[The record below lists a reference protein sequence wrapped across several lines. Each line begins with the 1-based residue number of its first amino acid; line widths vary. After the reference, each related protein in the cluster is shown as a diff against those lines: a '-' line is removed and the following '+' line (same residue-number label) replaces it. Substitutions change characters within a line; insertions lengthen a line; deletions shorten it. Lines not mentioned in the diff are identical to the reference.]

1 MKCLLQTM
9 LLSLLAPLAWAGE
22 LVLPTERETS
32 VTVMRSSESRIACIG
47 HKIVFAEPVVTDEY
61 RYGGDA
67 VSASD
72 LFDIT
77 GEGSLPEG
85 KWHSA
90 TVLELYFPADVTP
103 GARFKLSFKPGKRQY
118 LSGHPMQCADFE
130 FEAPPCLLDVARDA
144 DRALMAGREEGE
156 VLLESASH
164 LYRVADLVSMD
175 TRFDFILYRT
185 GETVPGVA
193 VPVRVK
199 DLRPKALQERYR
211 DTPREQLAALTPETI
226 VPGLLLVQPLRPITE
241 YWELRAVDA
250 TGKSCMAADEPIYG
264 RFEPELRAELHA
276 SLAQYQGKTVACLGL
291 LFNAP
296 IARDAVPQLFRD
308 TEFRCGDAVAEHVE
322 GTHSKKLLLNGKEIT
337 LSLQE
342 ESPYAENSAEKRV
355 CFPNHGVDRLVVRVE
370 GEADLPL
377 PVTATVPAGTR
388 ALLGLR
394 MPQAQTCS
402 TVLQVLAP
410 ALPVQDSAITVPL
423 HGKHRLDLQCLGCRR
438 VRAKLAYLPQP
449 ELRKMLLEDKES
461 RQEVTETW
469 LKVLKND
476 FGPEQVYN
484 VQPDGLNPSPLRLDL
499 DALAAEPLKAGSYV
513 LHLRAEHDAP
523 PAEGEE
529 YLVIPYTDEVVLYLT
544 VTDIEVL
551 TACDKLLAYR
561 LSDAAPLP
569 QAEVQIECCDSYFA
583 EKDEWEKLL
592 NTTLNQGVLKLPRD
606 IGDTY
611 ISRVLVSCGDDVSET
626 LYPRQYIHYQKYE
639 PEPPTHI
646 RLLTDRFFYKP
657 GETVHLFGTVRKVNE
672 QGALHLAE
680 FEQATVRLV
689 LDSKVLVEQEV
700 QLNAH
705 GAFSADIV
713 LPADAVDEM
722 SVRVTL
728 PDGSVKSEMV
738 VVQAL
743 ERDSFAL
750 RCRTEMKPVNPDKL
764 TVWVDAQDYNGS
776 PVAGTAEISVS
787 IDGDVSR
794 EMSATVELDAS
805 GKACCPFSLT
815 DLQQLAEDAC
825 RYAEVMVRVTNQRQ
839 EVEEYVEEVFFY
851 TAEHEPRLKDNR
863 LFCYLSGTEQAVP
876 YEQQVQVRVDAC
888 CKVKEML
895 PSGILY
901 PADKEL
907 SVKEF
912 TVTVP
917 ADSQDGIPFDVAE
930 VEKEILQDH
939 PELRDGDCSFSYTL
953 RATGAD
959 GCTAQ
964 WKVKYFRQ
972 SDAEKEAQNKLTASV
987 QDGAVQLQ
995 LPEDVEGK
1003 LLLVLE
1009 TPVGLRMV
1017 AAERAA
1023 DREPV
1028 SVPLLPQEY
1037 GQHLGVAVIHMA
1049 LSAQGVYEPQH
1060 WLETELMVPPAE
1072 DKLQV
1077 QLDLPQQAVLP
1088 GQAVELSGCVT
1099 TASGEPA
1106 AHALVCLFA
1115 VDKGLKVLDREPPFS
1130 FTLFNIAHAYG
1141 NFMLARKHF
1150 ERSNYY
1156 DSTRRYQLMHM
1167 LAGPQEYLIHR
1178 LTPRR
1183 WVQWDEEGEFSS
1195 RGYSLYDMH
1204 YGRLTLLEPQQ
1215 LWLHFKDTLDDDFS
1229 WVSGGGY
1236 GMGRN
1241 AYALGGGLGAVDCA
1255 WEIDEEGDFPRVRR
1269 DFTATPIWLPA
1280 VYTDAQGRFSVQAAV
1295 ADTLTTY
1302 KVYAVALSADGCG
1315 SGSVEGEF
1323 MVNQPVMITAGV
1335 PFFMSVG
1342 DTLRLP
1348 LTVTNNT
1355 DTAATWTVSLQ
1366 GAPESQCVTLQ
1377 PCESRTLYFE
1387 VTATAAGE
1395 QSLLW
1400 RAENEAGGDALEE
1413 RVTVRFPAPELRE
1426 IRYLSLQAGDA
1437 PLNPATLFADN
1448 MQGAEITLEASA
1460 HPLSNLS
1467 GVVDFA
1473 LKYPHGCT
1481 EQKSSVLMPWLL
1493 HDSLAPFCPT
1503 LAQTDA
1509 AAVRRTVQCCVE
1521 ELLERQSAD
1530 GGLGYWHGAD
1540 SSCLWASAHA
1550 AMVLAIAQE
1559 RGFDVPQQAWA
1570 ALCHYLRRQSQ
1581 LSSYEKLTPFTQY
1594 AMGYALGDDAVV
1606 QHALNRAQHMRKH
1619 EYADDAWMLRPVA
1632 LSAMHMLHALR
1643 GDTPH
1648 AAAQPWLQ
1656 MLNHHGAYLSS
1667 WDAGWVFVALHEYLR
1682 TLPQQDYT
1690 ATVRLS
1696 DGSTLQLGH
1705 RSMELPAEALQCV
1718 QGCAY
1723 LTVRA
1728 CAVPAQLQV
1737 AAVADKGIHLQRTY
1751 EKQAADG
1758 TWVPTTDFKAGDEVR
1773 VTVQCVVLH
1782 HGAQYLVIEDYLP
1795 SCFKPYTRADGSWSS
1810 ADFSG
1815 ERMRI
1820 YCDTPG
1826 NDVITLQYHARAVYS
1841 GSATA
1846 PPASAQLLYEP
1857 QVYGLSESQ
1866 YVHVAP

>member
-1 MKCLLQTM
+1 M

-22 LVLPTERETS
+22 LILPTENEFS
-32 VTVMRSSESRIACIG
+32 VTVMRSSASRITGVG
-47 HKIVFAEPVVTDEY
+47 HKIVFAEPVVPNDY
-61 RYGGDA
+61 LYGYDA
-67 VSASD
+67 VSSSD

-77 GEGSLPEG
+77 GDGPLPMG
-85 KWHSA
+85 KWDSA
-90 TVLELYFPADVTP
+90 TELKLYFPADVTP

-118 LSGHPMQCADFE
+118 LSGRPMQCADFE
-130 FEAPPCLLDVARDA
+130 FEAPPCKLEVARKDEHY
-144 DRALMAGREEGE
+144 LLAGREAGE

-175 TRFDFILYRT
+175 TRFEFFLYRT

-193 VPVRVK
+193 MPARVK

-211 DTPREQLAALTPETI
+211 DASREQLAALTPDTI
-226 VPGLLLVQPLRPITE
+226 VPGLLLVQPLHPITE
-241 YWELRAVDA
+241 YWELRAVDS
-250 TGKSCMAADEPIYG
+250 TGKSCLASDRPIYG
-264 RFEPELRAELHA
+264 RFDTELRAELHT

-296 IARDAVPQLFRD
+296 IARDAVSQLFRD
-308 TEFRCGDAVAEHVE
+308 TEFRCGDAVAEHIE
-322 GTHSKKLLLNGKEIT
+322 GTLSKKLVWKGKEII
-337 LSLQE
+337 LSLHE
-342 ESPYAENSAEKRV
+342 ETAYGDNKAEIRT
-355 CFPNHGVDRLVVRVE
+355 CFPNRGVDRLVVRLE

-377 PVTATVPAGTR
+377 PLSATVPAGTR
-388 ALLGLR
+388 ALFGLR

-410 ALPVQDSAITVPL
+410 ALPVQDSSITVPL
-423 HGKHRLDLQCLGCRR
+423 HGKHRLDLQCLGCRQ
-438 VRAKLAYLPQP
+438 VRAELAYLPQP
-449 ELRKMLLEDKES
+449 ELKKMLLADGDS
-461 RQEVTETW
+461 RRDTLETW

-476 FGPEQVYN
+476 FGPEQVYT
-484 VQPDGLNPSPLRLDL
+484 VQPDGLNPCLLSMDL
-499 DALAAEPLKAGSYV
+499 DALSAEPLKAGSYV

-529 YLVIPYTDEVVLYLT
+529 YLTTPYTEEVVLYLT
-544 VTDIEVL
+544 VTDMEVL
-551 TACDKLLAYR
+551 TACDKLLVYR

-569 QAEVQIECCDSYFA
+569 QAQVLVECCDSFFDA
-583 EKDEWEKLL
+583 EREWEELL
-592 NTTLNQGVLKLPRD
+592 NTTLHQGVLKLPRD

-611 ISRVLVSCGDDVSET
+611 LSRVLVSCGDDVAET
-626 LYPRQYIHYQKYE
+626 LYPQQYIHYQKHE
-639 PEPPTHI
+639 AEPPTHI

-657 GETVHLFGTVRKVNE
+657 GETVHLFGTARKVNE
-672 QGALHLAE
+672 QGALHLAGVE
-680 FEQATVRLV
+680 RANVRLIF
-689 LDSKVLVEQEV
+689 DSEVIVEQEV

-713 LPADAVDEM
+713 LPADAVGDM

-728 PDGSVKSEMV
+728 PDGSVQSEMV

-743 ERDSFAL
+743 QRDSFAL

-764 TVWVDAQDYNGS
+764 TVWVDAQDYNGT

-787 IDGDVSR
+787 IMGDVSR

-805 GKACCPFSLT
+805 GKACCPFCLT
-815 DLQQLAEDAC
+815 DLPKLGEGDY
-825 RYAEVMVRVTNQRQ
+825 RYAEVMVSVTNQRQ
-839 EVEEYVEEVFFY
+839 EEEEYVSEIYFY
-851 TAEHEPRLKDNR
+851 TAEHELITKDNR
-863 LFCYLSGTEQAVP
+863 LFCRISGTERAVP
-876 YEQQVQVRVDAC
+876 HAQQVQVWVDAC
-888 CKVKEML
+888 RKVPEML
-895 PSGILY
+895 PNGILY
-901 PADKEL
+901 PVDKASRVREL
-907 SVKEF
+907 

-917 ADSQDGIPFDVAE
+917 ADSQDGVLFDFDE
-930 VEKEILQDH
+930 IDKEILADH
-939 PELRDGDCSFSYTL
+939 PELRDIDCSLRYTL

-959 GCTAQ
+959 GSTTQARVNRPVGPEHEQ
-964 WKVKYFRQ
+964 N
-972 SDAEKEAQNKLTASV
+972 EAQHPLTATV
-987 QDGAVQLQ
+987 QDGEIQLL
-995 LPEDVEGK
+995 LPEGVEGK

-1023 DREPV
+1023 GQTAV
-1028 SVPLLPQEY
+1028 CVPLLPQEY
-1037 GQHLGVAVIHMA
+1037 GQPLGVAVIHMA
-1049 LSAQGVYEPQH
+1049 LSTQGIYEPQQ

-1077 QLDLPQQAVLP
+1077 QLHLPHHAVLP
-1088 GQAVELSGCVT
+1088 GQVVELSGCVT

-1106 AHALVCLFA
+1106 AHASLCLFA
-1115 VDKGLKVLDREPPFS
+1115 VDKGIKALDRDSPFS
-1130 FTLFNIAHAYG
+1130 FTLFHQPGDYG
-1141 NFMLARKHF
+1141 DFMLKREHF

-1156 DSTRRYQLMHM
+1156 DSARRYQLMHM
-1167 LAGPQEYLIHR
+1167 LAGPQEYLIHL
-1178 LTPRR
+1178 LTPQR

-1195 RGYSLYDMH
+1195 RGFSVYGKH
-1204 YGRLTLLEPQQ
+1204 YGRLTLVEPQQ
-1215 LWLHFKDTLDDDFS
+1215 LWLHFKDPFEDDFS
-1229 WVSGGGY
+1229 WGSGGGY
-1236 GMGRN
+1236 GMGRS
-1241 AYALGGGLGAVDCA
+1241 AYALGDGMGADALGAVDCE
-1255 WEIDEEGDFPRVRR
+1255 WSIQGDADSPRVRR
-1269 DFTATPIWLPA
+1269 DFTATPIWMPS
-1280 VYTDAQGRFSVQAAV
+1280 VYTDAQGRFSVQCAV

-1302 KVYAVALSADGCG
+1302 KVYAVALSEDGRG
-1315 SGSVEGEF
+1315 SGTAEGEF

-1342 DTLRLP
+1342 DSLRLP

-1355 DTAATWTVSLQ
+1355 DTAATWSVSLQ
-1366 GAPESQCVTLQ
+1366 GAAAPQSATLQ
-1377 PCESRTLYFE
+1377 PRESCTLYFE
-1387 VTATAAGE
+1387 VTATAAGD
-1395 QSLLW
+1395 QTLLW

-1426 IRYLSLQAGDA
+1426 IRYLCLQAGDA
-1437 PLNPATLFADN
+1437 PLNLASLFDEK
-1448 MQGAEITLEASA
+1448 MQGAEITLAASA

-1467 GVVDFA
+1467 VLVDFA

-1481 EQKSSVLMPWLL
+1481 EQKSSVLIPWLL
-1493 HDSLAPFCPT
+1493 HDSLAPLCPN
-1503 LAQTDA
+1503 LAQKDA
-1509 AAVRRTVQCCVE
+1509 AEVRRRVQRCVD
-1521 ELLERQSAD
+1521 ELMARQTDD
-1530 GGLGYWHGAD
+1530 GGLGYWDGAD

-1559 RGFDVPQQAWA
+1559 RGFDVPQESWA
-1570 ALCHYLRRQSQ
+1570 DLCNYLRMQSQ
-1581 LSSYEKLTPFTQY
+1581 SSSYEKLPPFAQY
-1594 AMGYALGDDAVV
+1594 AVGYALGDDAVV
-1606 QHALNRAQHMRKH
+1606 QHALERALRIGTY
-1619 EYADDAWMLRPVA
+1619 EYAEYAWMRRPAV
-1632 LSAMHMLHALR
+1632 LSSMRMLHALR
-1643 GDTPH
+1643 GGNPH

-1656 MLNHHGAYLSS
+1656 TLNRHGAYLSS
-1667 WDAGWVFVALHEYLR
+1667 WDAGWVFVALHQYLR

-1690 ATVRLS
+1690 ATLRLK

-1705 RSMELPAEALQCV
+1705 QSIELPADSLQCV

-1728 CAVPAQLQV
+1728 CVVPAQLQV

-1758 TWVPTTDFKAGDEVR
+1758 SWAPADDFDAGDEVR
-1773 VTVQCVVLH
+1773 VTVQCVVLPR
-1782 HGAQYLVIEDYLP
+1782 GAQYLVIEDYLP
-1795 SCFKPYTRADGSWSS
+1795 SCFKPYTRADGSWSHT
-1810 ADFSG
+1810 DFSG

-1857 QVYGLSESQ
+1857 QVYGLSDSQ
-1866 YVHVAP
+1866 QVRVKP